1 MASRSR
7 EYTRDEA
14 DPTGRFRPPLTAEQ
28 KARIAEFGAFEKR
41 MADLKYTHSVRPMPI
56 SMSKN
61 ADKAALF
68 WLAYVVLAVTALGVL
83 WVVSGG

>member
-7 EYTRDEA
+7 DYTRDDA
-14 DPTGRFRPPLTAEQ
+14 DPTGRFRPMPTAEQ
-28 KARIAEFGAFEKR
+28 AERIAEFGAFDR
-41 MADLKYTHSVRPMPI
+41 RVADLKYTHSVRPMPI

-61 ADKAALF
+61 ADKAPLF
-68 WLAYVVLAVTALGVL
+68 WLAYAALAVTALSVL